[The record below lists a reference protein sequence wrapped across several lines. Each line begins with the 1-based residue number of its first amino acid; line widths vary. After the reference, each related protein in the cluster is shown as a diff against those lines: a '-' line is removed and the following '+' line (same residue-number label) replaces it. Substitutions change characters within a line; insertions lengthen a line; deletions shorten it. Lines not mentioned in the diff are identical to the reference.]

1 MDFMVDERPGRSP
14 PGIIAAG
21 GWCVDHV
28 KVINKFPDLEQV
40 AEVLQESRSSGGGPY
55 NLLKDLAKIGANFPL
70 IGIGLLG
77 NDSNSDYILNDCRK
91 VGINV
96 ASMKTTDEAAT
107 PYTYVLSVES
117 SGRRSFLHRKGTSAL
132 LRAGHFDFER
142 VEARCFHLA
151 YLNLLP
157 GISSIDSSGNCDGA
171 YVLSRYKESGLR
183 TSIDLASVEDGQI
196 IKVAEKCLPFV
207 DVLFA
212 NCFEIGQISGFPT
225 GNEYEPD
232 VEKIKRATKV
242 CFDMGVCKFVIVH
255 FPSGAIAVTRD
266 GNVFVQGSVQ
276 IPKSKIR
283 GTVGAGDAFA
293 AGVIYG
299 FHEGMTIEK
308 SLQTGT
314 CIAASCLF
322 HPTTSEGILPLKD
335 CLELGEKYG
344 YRTAFSSA
352 PSL

>member
-1 MDFMVDERPGRSP
+1 MVDDRLNNSP
-14 PGIIAAG
+14 SGIIAAG
-21 GWCVDHV
+21 TWCVDHV
-28 KVINKFPDLEQV
+28 KVINKFPDFEQV
-40 AEVLQESRSSGGGPY
+40 VTILQESRSNGGGPY
-55 NLLKDLAKIGANFPL
+55 NLLKDLAKVGANFPL

-77 NDSNSDYILNDCRK
+77 NDANGDYILNDCRK
-91 VGINV
+91 VGINA
-96 ASMKTTDEAAT
+96 ASIKMTDEAPT
-107 PYTYVLSVES
+107 PYTDVLSVES
-117 SGRRSFLHRKGTSAL
+117 CGRRSFLHRGGTSAL

-142 VEARCFHLA
+142 VQGRCFHLA

-171 YVLSRYKESGLR
+171 FVLSKYKESGLR
-183 TSIDLASVEDGQI
+183 TSIDLVSVEDEELI
-196 IKVAEKCLPFV
+196 EVAEKCLPFV

-225 GNEYEPD
+225 GNESQPD

-255 FPSGAIAVTRD
+255 FPSGAIAVARD

-276 IPKSKIR
+276 IPNSKIR
-283 GTVGAGDAFA
+283 GTAGAGDAFA

-308 SLQTGT
+308 SLEMGT

-344 YRTAFSSA
+344 YRIAFSSA